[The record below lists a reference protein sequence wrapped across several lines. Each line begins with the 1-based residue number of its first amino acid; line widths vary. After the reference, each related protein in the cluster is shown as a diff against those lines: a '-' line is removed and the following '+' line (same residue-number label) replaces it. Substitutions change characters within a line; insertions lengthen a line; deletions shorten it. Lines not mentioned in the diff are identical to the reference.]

1 MIGGRREF
9 AIRSRYR
16 HPSRWSG
23 LLRREFAETAGTGA
37 GTLPDWGLRSVAAA
51 LIVVLAGALVA
62 PAAATIRDPVP
73 MPRLKPAYQG
83 PAVGPPVASTATV
96 DPATATG
103 AVSAATTAV
112 RPSVDVAFQPNSPFT
127 REQQVALANISAYF
141 NSFRLLEGEFIQFGP
156 SGEQTEGV
164 FFLSRPGKIRFHYRP
179 PARLDV
185 IADGSSVA
193 IKDGKTQTQDMYPL
207 SKTPLRYL
215 LADRIDLTSPELVSA
230 VHEEADLISIVIVE
244 RSALVDGK
252 LTMIF
257 DRRTYEL
264 RQWVVTDAQGLNT
277 SVAIFNTTTGK
288 PQDPNLFRIIVTRS

>member
-1 MIGGRREF
+1 MLPGRGWRI
-9 AIRSRYR
+9 A
-16 HPSRWSG
+16 
-23 LLRREFAETAGTGA
+23 
-37 GTLPDWGLRSVAAA
+37 AAA
-51 LIVVLAGALVA
+51 LIAALAGAIAL
-62 PAAATIRDPVP
+62 PAAATVRDPVP

-83 PAVGPPVASTATV
+83 PTVGPPVSGTQAVASEPAVDAGAAEAAT
-96 DPATATG
+96 
-103 AVSAATTAV
+103 SAARA
-112 RPSVDVAFQPNSPFT
+112 PASFSFQQNSPFT
-127 REQQVALANISAYF
+127 RDQQVALANISAYF

-164 FFLSRPGKIRFHYRP
+164 FFMSRPGKIRFHYRP

-193 IKDGKTQTQDMYPL
+193 IKDGRTQTQDMYPL
-207 SKTPLRYL
+207 SRTPLRYL
-215 LADRIDLTSPELVSA
+215 LADRIDLTSPDLVNA

-288 PQDPNLFRIIVTRS
+288 PQDPNLFRILVTRS

>member
-1 MIGGRREF
+1 MRE
-9 AIRSRYR
+9 R
-16 HPSRWSG
+16 PS
-23 LLRREFAETAGTGA
+23 ETAGTGA
-37 GTLPDWGLRSVAAA
+37 GLPGRGLRFAAAA
-51 LIVVLAGALVA
+51 LIATLAGAIAV
-62 PAAATIRDPVP
+62 PATATVRDPVP

-83 PAVGPPVASTATV
+83 PAVGPPVSGTQAVAV
-96 DPATATG
+96 EPVAETG
-103 AVSAATTAV
+103 AAQAATSAARAPANFT
-112 RPSVDVAFQPNSPFT
+112 FQQNSPFT
-127 REQQVALANISAYF
+127 RDQQVALANISAYF
-141 NSFRLLEGEFIQFGP
+141 NSFRLMEGEFIQFGP

-164 FFLSRPGKIRFHYRP
+164 FFMSRPGKIRFHYRP

-193 IKDGKTQTQDMYPL
+193 IKDGRTQTQDMYPL
-207 SKTPLRYL
+207 SRTPLRYL

-230 VHEEADLISIVIVE
+230 VHEEADLVSIVIVE

-288 PQDPNLFRIIVTRS
+288 PQDPNLFRILVTRS

>member
-1 MIGGRREF
+1 MRE
-9 AIRSRYR
+9 R
-16 HPSRWSG
+16 PS
-23 LLRREFAETAGTGA
+23 ETAGTGA
-37 GTLPDWGLRSVAAA
+37 GTLPGRGLRLAAAA
-51 LIVVLAGALVA
+51 LIVALAGAIAV
-62 PAAATIRDPVP
+62 PATATVRDPVP

-83 PAVGPPVASTATV
+83 PAVGPPVSSTQAVAIEPTV
-96 DPATATG
+96 DTG
-103 AVSAATTAV
+103 AAAAATSAARAPENFT
-112 RPSVDVAFQPNSPFT
+112 FQQNSPFT
-127 REQQVALANISAYF
+127 RDQQVALANISAYF

-164 FFLSRPGKIRFHYRP
+164 FFMSRPGKIRFHYRP

-193 IKDGKTQTQDMYPL
+193 IKDGRTQTQDMYPL
-207 SKTPLRYL
+207 SRTPLRYL
-215 LADRIDLTSPELVSA
+215 LADRIDLTSPDLVSA

-257 DRRTYEL
+257 DRRNYEL

-288 PQDPNLFRIIVTRS
+288 PQDPNLFRILVTRS